1 MCSRAGPFTGIL
13 HPRGRRLLF
22 FVVKKDTDE
31 LRMVVDYRAVNAR
44 LLRDAFTLPR
54 IEQLLNQL
62 HGSSYF
68 TKLDLAQAFH

>member
-1 MCSRAGPFTGIL
+1 
-13 HPRGRRLLF
+13 
-22 FVVKKDTDE
+22 VVKKDTDE